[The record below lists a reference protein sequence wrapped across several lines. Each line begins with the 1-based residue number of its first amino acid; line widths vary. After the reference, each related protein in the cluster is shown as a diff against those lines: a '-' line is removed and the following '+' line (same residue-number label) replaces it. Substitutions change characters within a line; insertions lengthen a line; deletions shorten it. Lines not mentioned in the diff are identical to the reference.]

1 MQLLVFRFLD
11 LPKTDRLE
19 IARSFGIVPALVET
33 DAEWSRR
40 TMQVPLHSG
49 RLQLLEEMVMWLLG
63 RPAPFEC
70 KGDE

>member
-11 LPKTDRLE
+11 LPRMDRLE

-40 TMQVPLHSG
+40 TMQAALHSG
-49 RLQLLEEMVMWLLG
+49 RLQLLEDMVILASG
-63 RPAPFEC
+63 QACAR
-70 KGDE
+70 

>member
-40 TMQVPLHSG
+40 TMQAALNSG
-49 RLQLLEEMVMWLLG
+49 RLHVLEDMVMLASGQACSL
-63 RPAPFEC
+63 
-70 KGDE
+70 